1 MSERMLAAEPAFRD
15 EDGHPSSEAI
25 AWPGAD
31 FLGTSG
37 DIDDGDGQRFADA
50 PDF

>member
-25 AWPGAD
+25 AWPGAGFFD
-31 FLGTSG
+31 TSG
-37 DIDDGDGQRFADA
+37 DTDDGDGQGFTDA